1 MTVQRKCDD
10 AVLTTPIRRCLIVFN
25 LKMPK
30 LLGGLKNSKFGKK
43 IFMMVKLVLL
53 LKVHLR
59 KYVSKRNN
67 TKQII
72 IKTEIVET

>member
-1 MTVQRKCDD
+1 
-10 AVLTTPIRRCLIVFN
+10 
-25 LKMPK
+25 
-30 LLGGLKNSKFGKK
+30 
-43 IFMMVKLVLL
+43 MMVKLVLL